1 MRTVEI
7 RRNWWVDGG
16 RRVAYVPDLDLV
28 EIRNERSHGSSFDL
42 MMLPQLLPLM
52 LLLPHLLLPPPLQM
66 SSRSGSIA
74 AAAAAAAIQVLSHG

>member
-1 MRTVEI
+1 
-7 RRNWWVDGG
+7 
-16 RRVAYVPDLDLV
+16 
-28 EIRNERSHGSSFDL
+28 

-74 AAAAAAAIQVLSHG
+74 AAIDAAIQVLSHG